1 MAKASILVVEDVRF
15 VARDIQEFLED
26 LGYRVP
32 GLAATGEE
40 AIRAAEELA
49 PDLILMDIGLKGE
62 MDGIEAARRIRD
74 RLNIPIIYLTGQG
87 DEATVERAKRTD
99 PFAYLRKP
107 LNEKELPA
115 AIEIALAKHELV
127 RKLRESNADLER
139 FGYVVSHDLQ
149 SPLGNIEVFAK
160 RLVALLGDRA
170 NAKAEDCARRIYDNV
185 ARMKKL
191 IGDLLEY
198 SRVESAEGGFAA
210 VDAGTVVRTACAN
223 LQAVLEES
231 GTEVEGPPGA
241 PRVTGDETQLVQLFQ
256 NLLGNAVKFRRPD
269 TPLRILV
276 SAERLGGFW
285 EFAVSDNGI
294 GIERQY
300 LQRIFGLHERLH
312 SVTKGHGIGLAT
324 CERIVRRHGG
334 TIRAESEG
342 LDRGTSVRFTL
353 PASIATGTGPASAGT
368 PGTRTRRIRA

>member
-1 MAKASILVVEDVRF
+1 MAKARILVVEDVRF
-15 VARDIQEFLED
+15 VARDIQDFLED
-26 LGYRVP
+26 LGYTVP

-40 AIRAAEELA
+40 AILAAAELS

-62 MDGIEAARRIRD
+62 MDGIEAAARIRG

-87 DEATVERAKRTD
+87 DEATMERAKRTD

-107 LNEKELPA
+107 LSEKELPV
-115 AIEIALAKHELV
+115 AIEIALAKHHLV
-127 RKLRESNADLER
+127 RKLRDSNADLER

-149 SPLGNIEVFAK
+149 SPLGNIEVFTK
-160 RLVALLGDRA
+160 RLVALFGDRA
-170 NAKAEDCARRIYDNV
+170 DAKSEDCARRIFDNV

-198 SRVESAEGGFAA
+198 SRVDSAEGGFTA
-210 VDAGTVVRTACAN
+210 VDAGAVVRTACAN
-223 LQAVLEES
+223 LQAVLEEN
-231 GTEVEGPPGA
+231 GAEVEGPAGA
-241 PRVTGDETQLVQLFQ
+241 PRVAGDETQLVQLFQ
-256 NLLGNAVKFRRPD
+256 NLIGNAVKFGRAGE
-269 TPLRILV
+269 PLRILV
-276 SAERLGGFW
+276 TAERRGGFW

-324 CERIVRRHGG
+324 CERIVRRNGG
-334 TIRAESEG
+334 RIWAESQG
-342 LDRGTSVRFTL
+342 LGLGTSIRFTL
-353 PASIATGTGPASAGT
+353 PALGATAGGEHGI
-368 PGTRTRRIRA
+368 PGGK